1 MRVSF
6 RLAARR
12 DVLAT
17 RRWYDAQAPVLGAAF
32 AKAIQ
37 DAVERLTMFQESA
50 PVVAGRNRRLLL
62 ARLPYALYYQ
72 VDGPAISVVACL
84 HMHRTPD
91 VVSRRI

>member
-17 RRWYDAQAPVLGAAF
+17 RRWYDAQAPGLGAAF

-37 DAVERLTMFQESA
+37 DAVERLTTFPESA
-50 PVVAGRNRRLLL
+50 PAVAGKNRRLLL
-62 ARLPYALYYQ
+62 ARFPYALYYQ
-72 VDGPAISVVACL
+72 FDGAAISVVACL
-84 HMHRTPD
+84 HMHRNPD
-91 VVSRRI
+91 VARSRT